1 MLDKYVITSKYT
13 VKEAIEKMTENLIK
27 AVIIVDENNIVKGLF
42 SNGDMRNF
50 FLKGGNL
57 SSPITEAM
65 NPDPC
70 LYYSEEEVETERKT
84 RFRVIYPVVDV
95 SRKLV
100 DVIDPDELKKENV
113 FSCSEAL
120 KDIPL
125 VIMAGGKGT
134 RLYPYTKILP
144 KPLIPI
150 GDVSITERIIDSFRK
165 YGCENVHLVLN
176 YKANMIK
183 AYMNDLD
190 KDYSVNYVE
199 EDKFLGTGGGLRLL
213 KGIIN
218 DTFFLSNCDTLLEA
232 DFECAYITHKKK
244 GNSMTFICA
253 MKDMVIPYG
262 VIRTD
267 DDGNIIE
274 MKEKPDYSYL
284 INTGVYVIE
293 PEVID
298 YISEDEFIGVP
309 DLALRLMKDGKK
321 VGVFPISEKAWM
333 DMGQFSEMESMIHNL
348 GLNQ

>member
-1 MLDKYVITSKYT
+1 MLEKYT
-13 VKEAIEKMTENLIK
+13 VTSEYTVKMAIEKMSENIIK
-27 AVIIVDENNIVKGLF
+27 AVIIVDDNNIVKGLF

-65 NPDPC
+65 NPNPY
-70 LYYSEEEVETERKT
+70 LYYSREEVEEERKT
-84 RFRVIYPVVDV
+84 RFRVVYPIVDV
-95 SRKLV
+95 SRKL
-100 DVIDPDELKKENV
+100 IDIYNPDEIK
-113 FSCSEAL
+113 SDDISADSDAL

-150 GDVSITERIIDSFRK
+150 GDVSITERIIDTFRK
-165 YGCENVHLVLN
+165 YGCRNVHLVLN

-190 KDYSVNYVE
+190 KAYSVNYVE
-199 EDKFLGTGGGLRLL
+199 EDRFLGTGGGLRLL
-213 KGIIN
+213 KGIVN

-244 GNSMTFICA
+244 GNAMTFICA

-262 VIRTD
+262 VIKTD
-267 DDGNIIE
+267 DEGNIIQ

-284 INTGVYVIE
+284 INTGVYLIE
-293 PEVID
+293 PFVFG
-298 YISEDEFIGVP
+298 YINEDEFIGVP
-309 DLALRLMKDGKK
+309 DLALRLMNDGKK

-333 DMGQFSEMESMIHNL
+333 DMGQFSEMESMIRNL